1 MTTTELLRDRMRTA
15 ALFGAALAALTPT
28 VGCKADPD
36 PADAG
41 ASGGSGGSGGT
52 GGTAGTGGAPVGG
65 DPGYPLAQ
73 DPGPCPPEP
82 DAGAGNPPLSGPCC
96 PTIECYDP
104 PGGGSEHGKNLE
116 GARSQGYNFAV
127 LEQRSNPQ
135 IDLKTAQLD
144 HATTGVRRSNGIR
157 HLLTRI

>member
-1 MTTTELLRDRMRTA
+1 MDIAFVDHGLR
-15 ALFGAALAALTPT
+15 
-28 VGCKADPD
+28 PD
-36 PADAG
+36 GVHQFAFR
-41 ASGGSGGSGGT
+41 
-52 GGTAGTGGAPVGG
+52 
-65 DPGYPLAQ
+65 
-73 DPGPCPPEP
+73 
-82 DAGAGNPPLSGPCC
+82 
-96 PTIECYDP
+96 YDP